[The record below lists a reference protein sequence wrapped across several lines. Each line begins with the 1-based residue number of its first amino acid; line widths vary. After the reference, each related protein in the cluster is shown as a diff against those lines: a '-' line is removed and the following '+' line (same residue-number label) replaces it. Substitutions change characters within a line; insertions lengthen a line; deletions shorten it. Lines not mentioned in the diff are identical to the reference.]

1 MAGFTLFGSTHQLLS
16 LSMRLRAMRHEF
28 LAANIAN
35 ADTPGYRARDLDF
48 SAALRALAS
57 PETMPAH
64 NGESGIQLI
73 GSRAFDF
80 SQGTVD
86 DSLIRIQEA
95 EGKLDRNS
103 VDVDRQMA
111 TLVENSLSYE
121 TSIALLA
128 RTLAGLRY
136 AIGEGRR

>member
-1 MAGFTLFGSTHQLLS
+1 MAAFTLFGSTHQLLS

-48 SAALRALAS
+48 SAALRALAA
-57 PETMPAH
+57 PETMPDRA
-64 NGESGIQLI
+64 GESGIQLI
-73 GSRAFDF
+73 GSRPFDLP
-80 SQGTVD
+80 QGTVD
-86 DSLIRIQEA
+86 ESLIRIQEA
-95 EGKLDRNS
+95 EGKLDGNS

>member
-57 PETMPAH
+57 PETAPARA
-64 NGESGIQLI
+64 GESGIQLV
-73 GSRAFDF
+73 GSRAFDS
-80 SQGTVD
+80 SQRTVD

>member
-1 MAGFTLFGSTHQLLS
+1 MAGLTLFGSTHHLLS
-16 LSMRLRAMRHEF
+16 LSMRLRALRHEF

-48 SAALRALAS
+48 AAALRALTAPEETLS
-57 PETMPAH
+57 P
-64 NGESGIQLI
+64 
-73 GSRAFDF
+73 GSRSAIQPASQRPLDF
-80 SQGTVD
+80 SRGGAIH
-86 DSLIRIQEA
+86 SLIRIQEVD
-95 EGKLDRNS
+95 GKLDGNS
-103 VDVDRQMA
+103 VDLDRQIA
-111 TLVENSLSYE
+111 SLVENSLSYE